1 MGLELSGE
9 IDLSN
14 APQLAARLINYLEDV
29 GDIVVDASRLTFI
42 DVTGCRVLVEFA
54 DRLDDDRRIVIE
66 SAPRVL
72 LRVMS
77 LCGFAEHP
85 KIAFRQRGKCDFF
98 APVILPEK
106 SSRVRTSPGGASS

>member
-1 MGLELSGE
+1 VDLELSGE

-14 APQLAARLINYLEDV
+14 APQLAARLNNHLGDE

-42 DVTGCRVLVEFA
+42 DVTGCRILVEFA
-54 DRLDDDRRIVIE
+54 DRLDDGRRIVIE

-85 KIAFRQRGKCDFF
+85 RIAFRRRGKRTFF
-98 APVILPEK
+98 APVTLAEK
-106 SSRVRTSPGGASS
+106 SPRVRTSPGGAG